1 MKTKYIDL
9 ITQTYEFP
17 QEEFHVEDGELYF
30 HDIPL
35 MDIIKQYGT
44 PLKITYLPKISQN
57 IQRARRWFNVAIA
70 KADYRGDYN
79 YCYCTKSSHFEFVMA
94 EVLKNGVHI
103 ETSSAFD
110 LNLIETM
117 NEAGQFNKET
127 FIICNGYKKQQ
138 YIENIVSF
146 LENGYKNIIPVL
158 DNKHE
163 FNLLEAAVQSK
174 CKIGIR
180 IAAEEEPRFEFYT
193 SRLGIRYNDIIPFYE
208 ERIKKNKKFQLK
220 MLHFFINTGI
230 NDTAYYWNELSKCV
244 NLYCDLKKIC
254 PELDSLNIGG
264 GFPIKSSLSFSY
276 DYAYMAEEIV
286 AQIKQI
292 CDRENVA
299 EPNIFTEFGSYTVG
313 EASAVLYSILQ
324 QKRQNDRE
332 LWNMI
337 DSSFM
342 TTLPDTWAINQ
353 QFIILAIN
361 NWNREY
367 ERVFLG
373 GLTCDSHDYY
383 NSEAHLNAVFL
394 PKIEENSSAIESS
407 TEERDESDVQYIGL
421 FNTGA
426 YQESVGGYGGIQ
438 HCLTPA
444 PKHIIISL
452 DEDGEVVTKLFA
464 KEQSYKS
471 MLKILGY

>member
-1 MKTKYIDL
+1 MRTKYIDL
-9 ITQTYEFP
+9 ISQTYEFP
-17 QEEFHVEDGELYF
+17 QEEFKVEDDELIYN
-30 HDIPL
+30 DIPL

-44 PLKITYLPKISQN
+44 PLKITYLPRITQN

-70 KADYRGDYN
+70 RADYRGDYH
-79 YCYCTKSSHFEFVMA
+79 YCYCTKSSHFEFVLT

-110 LNLIETM
+110 LNLIEILHE
-117 NEAGQFNKET
+117 NGQFKKDNY
-127 FIICNGYKKQQ
+127 IICNGFKKQQ
-138 YIENIVSF
+138 YIDNIAQLIS
-146 LENGYKNIIPVL
+146 NGFTNVIPIL
-158 DNKHE
+158 DNMAE
-163 FNLLEAAVQSK
+163 FDQLNRAVEDGCQ
-174 CKIGIR
+174 IGIR

-193 SRLGIRYNDIIPFYE
+193 SRLGIRYNDILNFYE
-208 ERIKKNKKFQLK
+208 SKIKQNPKFKLK

-244 NLYCDLKKIC
+244 SIYCDLKKIC
-254 PELDSLNIGG
+254 PDLDSLNIGG
-264 GFPIKSSLSFSY
+264 GFPIKNKLSFNY
-276 DYAYMAEEIV
+276 DYEYMTEEIV
-286 AQIKQI
+286 SQIKQI
-292 CDRENVA
+292 CDREGVV

-313 EASAVLYSILQ
+313 EASAVLFSILQ

-337 DSSFM
+337 DCSFM
-342 TTLPDTWAINQ
+342 TTLPDSWAINQ
-353 QFIILAIN
+353 QFIILAVN
-361 NWNREY
+361 NWDREY

-383 NSEAHLNAVFL
+383 NSEANLNAVFM
-394 PKIEENSSAIESS
+394 PKITENSFENSENPDAK
-407 TEERDESDVQYIGL
+407 DPDVQYIGL

-426 YQESVGGYGGIQ
+426 YQESIGGYGGIQ

-444 PKHIIISL
+444 PKHIIITK
-452 DEDGEVVTKLFA
+452 DEDGEIVTKLFA

>member
-1 MKTKYIDL
+1 MKNKYIDL
-9 ITQTYEFP
+9 INQTYEFP
-17 QEEFHVEDGELYF
+17 QEEFEVIDDELYF
-30 HDIPL
+30 NDIPL

-44 PLKITYLPKISQN
+44 PLKISYLPKISQN
-57 IQRARRWFNVAIA
+57 IQKARRWFNVALA
-70 KADYRGDYN
+70 KVDYRGEYH
-79 YCYCTKSSHFEFVMA
+79 YCYCTKSSHFEFILT
-94 EVLKNGVHI
+94 EVLKNDVHI

-110 LNLIETM
+110 LNMIEVLTE
-117 NEAGQFNKET
+117 NGQFAKDNY
-127 FIICNGYKKQQ
+127 IICNGFKRPQ
-138 YIENIVSF
+138 YITNIAQLLS
-146 LENGYKNIIPVL
+146 EGYVNLIPIL
-158 DNKHE
+158 DNMVE
-163 FNLLEAAVQSK
+163 LDQLDQAVQGK
-174 CKIGIR
+174 CQIGIR

-208 ERIKKNKKFQLK
+208 SKIKDNPKFKLK

-244 NLYCDLKKIC
+244 NIYCDLKKIC

-264 GFPIKSSLSFSY
+264 GFPIKNKLSFSY
-276 DYAYMAEEIV
+276 DYEYMAEEIV
-286 AQIKQI
+286 SQIKLI
-292 CDRENVA
+292 CDREGVR
-299 EPNIFTEFGSYTVG
+299 EPHIFTEFGSYTVG
-313 EASAVLYSILQ
+313 ESGAVLYSILQ

-353 QFIILAIN
+353 QFIILAVN
-361 NWNREY
+361 NWDKEY

-383 NSEAHLNAVFL
+383 NSEANLNAVFL
-394 PKIEENSSAIESS
+394 PKIEENGLGFI
-407 TEERDESDVQYIGL
+407 DENSGKDADVQYIGL

-444 PKHIIISL
+444 PKHIIITL
-452 DEDGEVVTKLFA
+452 DEDGELVTKLFA